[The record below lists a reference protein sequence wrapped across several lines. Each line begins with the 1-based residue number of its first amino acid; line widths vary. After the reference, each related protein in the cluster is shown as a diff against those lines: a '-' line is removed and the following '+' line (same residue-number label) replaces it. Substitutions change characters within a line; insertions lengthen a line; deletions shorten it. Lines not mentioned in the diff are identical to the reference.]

1 LNKNDIRALIPKN
14 KFDNSTIDELMK
26 INEFEMELILPE
38 LINWIADFNW
48 LIAKDMIKVLIK
60 YPKILIPVIKKS
72 LDISQED
79 DILKYWILVKL
90 IPELSKEHQKM
101 LLKDIERIYKEPTW
115 REKIEEVQNEAKV
128 LIDAILMQY

>member
-1 LNKNDIRALIPKN
+1 MNKNDIRALIPKN